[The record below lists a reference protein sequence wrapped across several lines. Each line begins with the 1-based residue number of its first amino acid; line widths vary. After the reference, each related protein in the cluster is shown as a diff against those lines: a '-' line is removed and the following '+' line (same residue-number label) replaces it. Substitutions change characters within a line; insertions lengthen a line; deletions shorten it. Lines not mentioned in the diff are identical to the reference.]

1 MNEDNKIVHNE
12 RKIVDSNYPPRSSN
26 RGRKCEKARK

>member
-12 RKIVDSNYPPRSSN
+12 RKIVDSNYPPRSLNSK
-26 RGRKCEKARK
+26 RKSREAA